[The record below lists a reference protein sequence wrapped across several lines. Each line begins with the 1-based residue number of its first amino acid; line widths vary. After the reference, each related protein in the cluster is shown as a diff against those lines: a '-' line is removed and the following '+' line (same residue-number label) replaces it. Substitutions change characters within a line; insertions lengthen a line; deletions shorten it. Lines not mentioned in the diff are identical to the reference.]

1 MHFSLIYW
9 NGFLSSIQIYLPGK
23 VGLQYIFQYSK
34 RVKLILYINIKVLW
48 SLCWNALDLILQNL
62 FFYFFISN
70 LLYSLFSNQFPKSH
84 LKLNLRIVVYLQWQ
98 YFGEYICISFDI
110 IIEQEMEFN
119 LLLIIALIMRY
130 FELFEQDW

>member
-1 MHFSLIYW
+1 M
-9 NGFLSSIQIYLPGK
+9 
-23 VGLQYIFQYSK
+23 
-34 RVKLILYINIKVLW
+34 
-48 SLCWNALDLILQNL
+48 
-62 FFYFFISN
+62 
-70 LLYSLFSNQFPKSH
+70 SH